1 MHQVYTPGRMRSP
14 GQAGKFLMGIEGLSW
29 HIVGFQPR
37 GFFHLLGIMLVMVPQ
52 EIFLALGVEWVFS
65 SR

>member
-1 MHQVYTPGRMRSP
+1 
-14 GQAGKFLMGIEGLSW
+14 MGIEGLSW